1 MAGGRRS
8 WPPPC
13 SSPSVTSQDA
23 GIFLGLK
30 AADSGYADAAA
41 VVVPVPYEQT
51 VSYGAGTARGPAAIL
66 EASGYV
72 ELYDEV
78 LGEEPWRK
86 GIHTAGEVSPHDDP
100 ETFQTKLRERASS
113 LIADGKFPVFLGGEH
128 SLTAA
133 PVQAARDAFEDL
145 SVLQLDAHADLRE
158 EYHGTR
164 RSHASVMRRVHE
176 LGVPVV
182 PVGIRAVSPEEI
194 EFIRSHDLPVF
205 WSHRIAHG
213 DEWMETVLSAL
224 TDTIYLTFDVDFFDP
239 SLVPATGTPEPGG
252 GLWHETMRFLGHVFR
267 EKRVIGMDVVELAP
281 IAGLHAPDFVV
292 ARLVYRTIGY
302 RLHDW

>member
-1 MAGGRRS
+1 MTA
-8 WPPPC
+8 P
-13 SSPSVTSQDA
+13 A
-23 GIFLGLK
+23 FLGLK
-30 AADSGYADAAA
+30 DADAGYADAVA
-41 VVVPVPYEQT
+41 VVVPVPYERT

-78 LGEEPWRK
+78 LSEEPWRK
-86 GIHTAGEVSPHDDP
+86 GIHTATEVPSQDDP
-100 ETFQTKLRERASS
+100 EGFLTVLRERAAQ
-113 LIADGKFPVFLGGEH
+113 LYADGKFPVFLGGEH

-133 PVQAARDAFEDL
+133 PVQAARDAFEGL
-145 SVLQLDAHADLRE
+145 SVLQLDAHADLRG
-158 EYHGTR
+158 EYHGTPW
-164 RSHASVMRRVHE
+164 SHASVMRRVHE

-194 EFIRSHDLPVF
+194 EFIRAHDLPVF
-205 WSHRIAHG
+205 WSHRIAYG
-213 DEWMETVLSAL
+213 DEWMETALSAL

-239 SLVPATGTPEPGG
+239 SVIPATGTPEPGG
-252 GLWHETMRFLGHVFR
+252 GSWHDTMRFLGRVFR

-281 IAGLHAPDFVV
+281 IEGFHAPDFVV